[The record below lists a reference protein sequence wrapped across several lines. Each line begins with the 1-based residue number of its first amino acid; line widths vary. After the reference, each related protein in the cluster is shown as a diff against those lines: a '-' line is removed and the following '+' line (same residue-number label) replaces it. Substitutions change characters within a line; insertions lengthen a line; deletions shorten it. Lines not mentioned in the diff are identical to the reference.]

1 MAKAKKTKSDA
12 LIMSRVVKAHDGLV
26 PGAIKTRRPGDEAD
40 AEYCVSLGLWERI
53 EEKE

>member
-12 LIMSRVVKAHDGLV
+12 LIMYRVVKAHDGLV
-26 PGAIKTRRPGDEAD
+26 TGEIKTRRPGDKAD

>member
-1 MAKAKKTKSDA
+1 MAKARKTKSDA
-12 LIMSRVVKAHDGLV
+12 LITYRVVKAHDGLFE
-26 PGAIKTRRPGDEAD
+26 GEIKTRKAGDEAD